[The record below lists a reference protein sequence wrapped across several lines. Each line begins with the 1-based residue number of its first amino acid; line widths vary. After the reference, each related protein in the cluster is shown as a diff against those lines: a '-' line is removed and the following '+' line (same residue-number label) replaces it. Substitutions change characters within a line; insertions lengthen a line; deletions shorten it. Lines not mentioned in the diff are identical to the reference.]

1 MDTPEEWP
9 YSLLSSQGLLR
20 YDLPTQTLCHLCFLP
35 NSNLPPK
42 FSWPMSWTSS
52 GALPL
57 FQLPPDLHGK
67 PPAESSYLWELSLFC
82 TLRGA
87 SSSLKEACPLEGQ
100 ASHPTYTPA
109 QVLPSWGTQTAD
121 QILWAAAL
129 WPFVVILTQRVWMWP
144 RDQILAASYKAFC
157 CQWSPEHTGRNFKR
171 EIFWWLKKLVTQSY
185 SPLSQQKGTH
195 LHKFCFQRILTPTF

>member
-9 YSLLSSQGLLR
+9 YSLLGSQGLLR

-42 FSWPMSWTSS
+42 FSWPMTWASS

-57 FQLPPDLHGK
+57 FQLPPDLQGK

-87 SSSLKEACPLEGQ
+87 PSSLKEARPLEGQ
-100 ASHPTYTPA
+100 PSQPTYTPA
-109 QVLPSWGTQTAD
+109 QVLPSRGTQTAA

-129 WPFVVILTQRVWMWP
+129 WPFVVILTEGLDVAQGS
-144 RDQILAASYKAFC
+144 DFSSLLQGILLPVVPGAHWEKF
-157 CQWSPEHTGRNFKR
+157 QETNF
-171 EIFWWLKKLVTQSY
+171 LMT
-185 SPLSQQKGTH
+185 
-195 LHKFCFQRILTPTF
+195 